1 MGEFRPSY
9 QPYGGG
15 RNPNMIENSYPVD
28 KGYKD
33 FNPKSR
39 AWNDLSLAKKRSVK
53 PKSDSSEAVKSWWKD
68 PESKRKRRVAMYKV
82 YTLEGKIKGS
92 IKKASRWFKKR
103 CSKLVHGFFRLY
115 GRGFLLVSASSFSFL
130 VPF

>member
-1 MGEFRPSY
+1 MMEEFRPSY
-9 QPYGGG
+9 KPYRGG
-15 RNPNMIENSYPVD
+15 RNPDIPDDARPVD

-33 FNPKSR
+33 YVPTSR
-39 AWNDLSLAKKRSVK
+39 STFDFSLTKKKSVK
-53 PKSDSSEAVKSWWKD
+53 PKSDNSEVIKSWWKD

-103 CSKLVHGFFRLY
+103 CSKLVHGF
-115 GRGFLLVSASSFSFL
+115 
-130 VPF
+130 